1 MIKTYICL
9 EEFQK
14 FIMNYVQSNSLEDAF
29 KATIFFDDEKSKLC
43 FQAMQHGIIW
53 AGLLAAAEKEI
64 QKYYLN

>member
-1 MIKTYICL
+1 MIKTYIYL

-29 KATIFFDDEKSKLC
+29 KATIFFDDEKSELC

-64 QKYYLN
+64 PKYYLN